1 VRFFEDEE
9 SDAEAEADDAD
20 DAETGSGGHS
30 KKKKYIPLYC
40 FNIDM
45 VGCNSKESIR
55 LNVNNEIKSPGF
67 SI

>member
-1 VRFFEDEE
+1 VRLFDN
-9 SDAEAEADDAD
+9 DDAD
-20 DAETGSGGHS
+20 DVEPEAGSDGHS

-45 VGCNSKESIR
+45 VGCNSKESMR
-55 LNVNNEIKSPGF
+55 LSVNNEIKSPGF

>member
-1 VRFFEDEE
+1 VRFFDNE
-9 SDAEAEADDAD
+9 DAD
-20 DAETGSGGHS
+20 ADAVELEAGSGGHS

-45 VGCNSKESIR
+45 VGCNSKESMR
-55 LNVNNEIKSPGF
+55 LSVNNEIKSPGF

>member
-1 VRFFEDEE
+1 MRFFDNEDA
-9 SDAEAEADDAD
+9 DAVVEAEADDE
-20 DAETGSGGHS
+20 ETGSGGHS

-45 VGCNSKESIR
+45 VGCNSKESMR
-55 LNVNNEIKSPGF
+55 LSVNNEIKSPGF